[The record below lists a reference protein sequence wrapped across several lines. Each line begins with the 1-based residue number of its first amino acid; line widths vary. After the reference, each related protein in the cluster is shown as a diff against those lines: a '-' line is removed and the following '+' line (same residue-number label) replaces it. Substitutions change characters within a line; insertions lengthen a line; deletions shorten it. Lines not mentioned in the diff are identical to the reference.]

1 MKTKLTI
8 LCENSVGVPFGVI
21 GEHGFACY
29 VETEN
34 GNYLFDTGQ
43 GFAIVQNAIALK
55 KDLGAIE
62 AIIISHGHYD
72 HTGGLPAV
80 LQIKGRVGVYGHP
93 DIFVERI
100 WSSEGKT
107 RFIGIQH
114 TRSYLETLGADF
126 RLGTEMIEIGPGVFL
141 TGEIPRKSEFE
152 KSDANMTVCLANGE
166 KIQPDPLKDDLS
178 LVIDSDKGLILVL
191 GCAHAG
197 MINIIEYAMEKMN
210 RDKIHAIIGGTHLG
224 FSNEEQFDET
234 LKVIDKYK
242 IDFIGVSHCTGL
254 LKASMLH
261 AKFKER
267 FFFGTVGSTLEA

>member
-8 LCENSVGVPFGVI
+8 LCENSVGVPIGVI

-29 VETEN
+29 VETEK

-62 AIIISHGHYD
+62 AIMISHGHYD

-152 KSDANMTVCLANGE
+152 KGDANMIACLANGE

-178 LVIDSDKGLILVL
+178 LVIDSDKGLIFVL

-210 RDKIHAIIGGTHLG
+210 RDKIHAILGGTHLG

>member
-1 MKTKLTI
+1 LKTKLTI
-8 LCENSVGVPFGVI
+8 LCENSVGVPIGVI

-29 VETEN
+29 VETEK

-62 AIIISHGHYD
+62 AIMISHGHYA

-141 TGEIPRKSEFE
+141 TGEIPCKSEFE
-152 KSDANMTVCLANGE
+152 KGDANMIACLANGE

-210 RDKIHAIIGGTHLG
+210 RDKIHAILGGTHLG

>member
-210 RDKIHAIIGGTHLG
+210 RDKIHAILGGTHLG

>member
-29 VETEN
+29 VETEK

>member
-1 MKTKLTI
+1 
-8 LCENSVGVPFGVI
+8 
-21 GEHGFACY
+21 
-29 VETEN
+29 
-34 GNYLFDTGQ
+34 
-43 GFAIVQNAIALK
+43 VQNAIALK
-55 KDLGAIE
+55 KDLDAIE
-62 AIIISHGHYD
+62 AIMISHGHYD

-80 LQIKGRVGVYGHP
+80 LRIKGRVGVYGHP

-100 WSSEGKT
+100 WSFEGKT

-114 TRSYLETLGADF
+114 TRSYLESLGADF
-126 RLGTEMIEIGPGVFL
+126 RLGSEMIEIGPGVFL
-141 TGEIPRKSEFE
+141 TGEIPRKSKFE
-152 KSDANMTVCLANGE
+152 KDDANMIACLANGE

-210 RDKIHAIIGGTHLG
+210 RDKLHAIIGGTHLG
-224 FSNEEQFDET
+224 FSSEEQFDET

-242 IDFIGVSHCTGL
+242 IDLIGVSHCTGL

>member
-8 LCENSVGVPFGVI
+8 LCENSVGVPIGVI

-29 VETEN
+29 VETEK

-62 AIIISHGHYD
+62 AIMISHGHYD

-114 TRSYLETLGADF
+114 TRSYLETLGANL
-126 RLGTEMIEIGPGVFL
+126 RVGTEMIEIGPAGFL

-152 KSDANMTVCLANGE
+152 KGDANMIACLANGE

-210 RDKIHAIIGGTHLG
+210 RDKIHAILGGTHLG

-261 AKFKER
+261 AKLKER